1 MEDPETRGDPGP
13 PSGDDLA
20 PAGAEPVAEAAQQ
33 PRARFQPD
41 HMLPDSEKGRELLY
55 RMLLIRRF
63 EERAGEMYARAK
75 IGGFLHLCIGEEA
88 TVVGTA
94 EAMRESDYLISTYR
108 EHGQVLAR
116 GTPPNAVMAELFGR
130 VDGVSRGRGGSMHMF
145 DAERRFMGGYGIV
158 GGHLPIAA
166 GLALASDYGGTDD
179 AVVCMLGDGASN
191 QGTFGET
198 LNLAALWKL
207 PVVFI
212 IVNNQFGMG
221 TAVSRHSAVTD
232 LSAKGEGFGVPGTRC
247 DGMDVLDVQSCVRT
261 ALEHVR
267 SERHPLLIEAV
278 TYRFRGHSMADPEE
292 YRTKEEVDQWRQRD
306 PIMQFANKL
315 IGGGAITGA
324 DAEELDRQAL
334 AVVDEAVRFA
344 DESPFPE
351 LDSLYDNVYVLGDQL
366 RGWYSVDT
374 RSPGATRG
382 EQIAGDDEIQRLAAA
397 SAAHNEAEAGDEQL
411 MMREGARRDLPAESG
426 LPPMS
431 MAYAQAAD
439 APPQTEPEPAPEP
452 LSAPEPEPVPLP
464 APEPELEPELEP
476 EPEPELEPEPLPVPE
491 PEPEDE
497 YEISFEPLPH
507 EEDDLSFGQHPH
519 GHPAPLPLPPDAAPP
534 PLPTP
539 DEQPP
544 APLPAPDE
552 SDEPRLLPPEEQ
564 S

>member
-431 MAYAQAAD
+431 MAYSQAAD